1 MQRQQRSAKT
11 FQYRLGLL
19 CLCWLALNIIATAQ
33 SWPQWGGPQRNFMV
47 EAKGLAE
54 TWPASGPK
62 RLWSRSLG
70 EGHSSIIVDADRLY
84 TMYSK
89 GAQEFVVALDRA
101 TGKTIWEKGY
111 AAPTTGFS
119 SRRRKMSSERRTCFT
134 TRSRPDARFASTD
147 SCQYPRRVKM

>member
-1 MQRQQRSAKT
+1 MRLFIANTTPSSWKINWFCPILLLWMSGGAMAQSA
-11 FQYRLGLL
+11 
-19 CLCWLALNIIATAQ
+19 

-47 EAKGLAE
+47 DAKGLAE

-62 RLWSRSLG
+62 RLWSRPLG
-70 EGHSSIIVDADRLY
+70 EGHSSIIVDGDRLY

-111 AAPTTGFS
+111 AAPTTGLNLQVESFHV
-119 SRRRKMSSERRTCFT
+119 RG
-134 TRSRPDARFASTD
+134 PHST
-147 SCQYPRRVKM
+147 